1 MIAITKEQTNR
12 WFVIEVKRNL
22 LQTIFLNNE
31 KYILCFGYL
40 DLDLQLETIQKV
52 SVYATEDELK
62 SKIQSLTGD
71 TTYYD
76 TSNKNLN
83 N

>member
-1 MIAITKEQTNR
+1 MIAVTKEQTNR
-12 WFVIEVKRNL
+12 WFVVEIKRNL
-22 LQTIFLNNE
+22 LQRVFLNNE
-31 KYILCFGYL
+31 KYILYFGYL
-40 DLDLQLETIQKV
+40 DLGLQLETIHTT

-62 SKIQSLTGD
+62 SKIESLTGD

-76 TSNKNLN
+76 TSSKNLN